1 MRHRRK
7 TVKLQRRT
15 PQRRALLANLVDSLI
30 LHGRIKTTLAK
41 AKAIRP
47 IAEKLLTLGKRGD
60 EHARRQAVAFLYSAD
75 VVNKLFTEIA
85 PRSQDRQGGYTRI
98 IKLGQRQT
106 DSAPIA
112 LIEWVDGPD
121 MSLSPVVSSQA
132 A

>member
-7 TVKLQRRT
+7 SVKLQRRT

-30 LHGRIKTTLAK
+30 LHGRIQTTLAK

-60 EHARRQAVAFLYSAD
+60 EHARRQAVAFLYSPE
-75 VVNKLFTEIA
+75 VVHKLFTEIA

-121 MSLSPVVSSQA
+121 YSLAPVVESKA